1 MRHKRSEVSQQRRFI
16 KRLVLQC
23 AFQDRQRSETV
34 NILSG
39 EAIAASAS
47 QAFDCVLSGLANYVK
62 GEVLADSRGTG
73 SLQWC

>member
-16 KRLVLQC
+16 KRLVTQC

-34 NILSG
+34 NILSR
-39 EAIAASAS
+39 EAIASSAS
-47 QAFDCVLSGLANYVK
+47 QAFDYVLSGLADYER

-73 SLQWC
+73 SLQ

>member
-1 MRHKRSEVSQQRRFI
+1 MRHKRSEASQQRRFI

-34 NILSG
+34 NILSR
-39 EAIAASAS
+39 ETIAASAS
-47 QAFDCVLSGLANYVK
+47 QAFDCVLPGLTNYER

-73 SLQWC
+73 SLQR

>member
-1 MRHKRSEVSQQRRFI
+1 MRHKRSESSQQRRFI

-34 NILSG
+34 NILSR

-47 QAFDCVLSGLANYVK
+47 QAFDYVLPGLTNYER

-73 SLQWC
+73 SLQ

>member
-1 MRHKRSEVSQQRRFI
+1 MRHKRSETSQQRRFI
-16 KRLVLQC
+16 KRLVMQG

-34 NILSG
+34 NILSR

-47 QAFDCVLSGLANYVK
+47 QAFDYVLSGLVNYER

-73 SLQWC
+73 SLQ